1 MGRKRKSMI
10 LAPSTRYHTTSS
22 DHYAQFKPNQ
32 LGFLKK
38 TVEDKGKYKSI
49 HGIAVI
55 SVISLLKKAVGIV
68 ENTEEYTEY
77 LLLDTFG
84 DGSSYNKVPPGT
96 IRIFN
101 PSLVCFFNGRTWRK
115 LK

>member
-10 LAPSTRYHTTSS
+10 FAPSTRYHTISS

-32 LGFLKK
+32 LGDLKE
-38 TVEDKGKYKSI
+38 TIANKGKYKSI
-49 HGIAVI
+49 HGLAAI
-55 SVISLLKKAVGIV
+55 SVVHLLQKAVKIV

-77 LLLDTFG
+77 LLFDTFG
-84 DGSSYNKVPPGT
+84 DKTTYNKVPPGT

-101 PSLVCFFNGRTWRK
+101 QSLVCFFNGRTWRK